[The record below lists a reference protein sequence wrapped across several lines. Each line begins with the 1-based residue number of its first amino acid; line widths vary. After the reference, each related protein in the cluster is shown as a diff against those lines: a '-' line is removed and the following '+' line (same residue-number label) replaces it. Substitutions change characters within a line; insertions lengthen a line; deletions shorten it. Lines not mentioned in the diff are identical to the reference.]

1 MRQSNIK
8 NQCKT
13 PHSPRNRSH
22 HSHLSGSHY
31 TSHLLSVFT
40 LGSLVLNTIRSC
52 LTRQKPATRA
62 MRPCLALLTAVVVC
76 AACGVAVAAT
86 AAPQHHRTTPVS
98 LRHRALLG
106 YDAWATAK
114 PCKEP
119 VATAKSSKAD
129 SMGAQ
134 TIAFLTAR
142 SGAHV
147 GSNSL
152 CLLLP
157 SRSVV
162 GLRGRCQLRLQG

>member
-1 MRQSNIK
+1 
-8 NQCKT
+8 
-13 PHSPRNRSH
+13 
-22 HSHLSGSHY
+22 
-31 TSHLLSVFT
+31 
-40 LGSLVLNTIRSC
+40 
-52 LTRQKPATRA
+52 
-62 MRPCLALLTAVVVC
+62 MRPSLALLTAFIVC
-76 AACGVAVAAT
+76 AACGAAAAAT
-86 AAPQHHRTTPVS
+86 AAPQHHSTRPTLVS
-98 LRHRALLG
+98 LRTRRALLG

-129 SMGAQ
+129 SMGEQ
-134 TIAFLTAR
+134 TIASLTAR